1 MKVYAYNNRI
11 VYANYNRGRCT
22 SLKHMLI
29 VKTKNDIVPERIK
42 AYKTILLSLLEGSG
56 VICNASIYP

>member
-11 VYANYNRGRCT
+11 VYANYNRGRCI

-42 AYKTILLSLLEGSG
+42 AYKTKLLSL
-56 VICNASIYP
+56 

>member
-42 AYKTILLSLLEGSG
+42 AYKTKLLSLLIGSG

>member
-29 VKTKNDIVPERIK
+29 VKNKNDIVPERIK
-42 AYKTILLSLLEGSG
+42 AYKTKLLSLWEGSG

>member
-1 MKVYAYNNRI
+1 MEAYAYNNRI

-29 VKTKNDIVPERIK
+29 VKTKKDIVPERSK
-42 AYKTILLSLLEGSG
+42 AYKAKLLSL
-56 VICNASIYP
+56 

>member
-11 VYANYNRGRCT
+11 VYANYNRRRCT

-29 VKTKNDIVPERIK
+29 VKTKNDIVPERSK
-42 AYKTILLSLLEGSG
+42 LYVMQVTTRRLLNTYTLFL
-56 VICNASIYP
+56 I

>member
-22 SLKHMLI
+22 CLKHMLI

-42 AYKTILLSLLEGSG
+42 AYKTKLLSL
-56 VICNASIYP
+56 